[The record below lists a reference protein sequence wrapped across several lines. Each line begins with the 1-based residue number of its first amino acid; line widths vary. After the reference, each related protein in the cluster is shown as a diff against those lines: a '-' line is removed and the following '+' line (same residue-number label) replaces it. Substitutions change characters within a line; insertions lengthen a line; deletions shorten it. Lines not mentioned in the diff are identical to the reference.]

1 MSELS
6 RIMKNVLAS
15 SEVADASKKQLEGV
29 LHDLHRT
36 DSSFPKELPEE
47 MVRDLHAYFF
57 RHQFS
62 VLKEDMPEK
71 IKNWVLFHENEYQK
85 KKHEGDEKK

>member
-15 SEVADASKKQLEGV
+15 PEVADASKKQLEGV
-29 LHDLHRT
+29 LHDLRRT
-36 DSSFPKELPEE
+36 DPLFPKELGEE
-47 MVRDLHAYFF
+47 ILQDLHAYFF

-62 VLKEDMPEK
+62 VLKENMPEK
-71 IKNWVLFHENEYQK
+71 VKNWVMFHQNEYQK
-85 KKHEGDEKK
+85 KKDEENEKK